1 MPPKKGRGKKIQQ
14 EDIVESEQ
22 PVETLSDNEEKEKEK
37 EEVIEQQKQQEVDY
51 FKARIASNKK
61 WNVNGLRNIFK
72 NAITNLENPNLLDIT
87 WKQTVA
93 KNLITLNR
101 MMLFLLEED

>member
-22 PVETLSDNEEKEKEK
+22 PVETLSDNEEKE
-37 EEVIEQQKQQEVDY
+37 EVVEQQKQQEVDY

-61 WNVNGLRNIFK
+61 WNVNGLCNIFK